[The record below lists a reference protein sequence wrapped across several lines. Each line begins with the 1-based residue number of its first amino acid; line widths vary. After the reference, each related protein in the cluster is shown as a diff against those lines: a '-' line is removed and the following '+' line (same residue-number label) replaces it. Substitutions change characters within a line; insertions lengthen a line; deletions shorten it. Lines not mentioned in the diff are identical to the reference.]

1 MTAPMTEQ
9 LQWRKPND
17 WLLIGSSR
25 TGRDVYEIRREL
37 DYRQHPAV
45 RWKYLPKRIADGYE
59 IPGDFHTDSTLAR
72 AACENDLKQPQ
83 PSAASG
89 DDHGR

>member
-1 MTAPMTEQ
+1 MTTPMTPQ
-9 LQWRKPND
+9 LQWRKAND
-17 WLLIGSSR
+17 WLLIGAYNHV
-25 TGRDVYEIRREL
+25 DVYNIKREL

-72 AACENDLKQPQ
+72 AACETDLQQ
-83 PSAASG
+83 LQQAAATTKG
-89 DDHGR
+89 